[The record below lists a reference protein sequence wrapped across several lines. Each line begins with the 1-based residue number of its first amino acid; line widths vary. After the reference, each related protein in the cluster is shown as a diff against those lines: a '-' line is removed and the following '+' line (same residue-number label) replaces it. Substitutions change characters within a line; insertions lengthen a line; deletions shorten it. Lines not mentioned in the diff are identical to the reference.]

1 MKGTAKSARAWSQAP
16 QRTKKSPRSRRTK
29 AVGGSSAS
37 SPYVQDF
44 SRWIESRLQAQD
56 LPALLDYRARA
67 PSARRAHPS
76 EEHFMPLYFAL
87 GAAGATARP
96 RYLSR
101 EVMYSILA
109 MDAMAFEDAQAG

>member
-1 MKGTAKSARAWSQAP
+1 MTHNLAEFRGGTGEATVRVDDAVQALRSQDGL
-16 QRTKKSPRSRRTK
+16 QDDH

-67 PSARRAHPS
+67 PRP
-76 EEHFMPLYFAL
+76 
-87 GAAGATARP
+87 GAPIPAKSTSCRCTSPWARP
-96 RYLSR
+96 APRRGLG
-101 EVMYSILA
+101 I
-109 MDAMAFEDAQAG
+109 